1 MTSKARAR
9 ELRRHLV
16 VTLHREGLSCRVIA
30 RVLGLTYRAVKTLL
44 DTYAGAGLLPSRASL
59 VSAPTIG
66 SPEED
71 TTT

>member
-1 MTSKARAR
+1 MTAKARAHA
-9 ELRRHLV
+9 LRWHQV

-30 RVLGLTYRAVKTLL
+30 RELGISRNAVKVMLAA
-44 DTYAGAGLLPSRASL
+44 YAGAGLLPARASL

-66 SPEED
+66 SPDED

>member
-9 ELRRHLV
+9 ELRLRQV

-30 RVLGLTYRAVKTLL
+30 RELGITYHAVKVLL
-44 DTYAGAGLLPSRASL
+44 AAYAGARLLPARASL
-59 VSAPTIG
+59 VSAPTIF
-66 SPEED
+66 SPDED

>member
-1 MTSKARAR
+1 MTAKARVQG
-9 ELRRHLV
+9 LPWHQV

-30 RVLGLTYRAVKTLL
+30 RELGITYHAVKVLL
-44 DTYAGAGLLPSRASL
+44 AAYAGAGLLPSRAAL
-59 VSAPTIG
+59 AFAPTIC